1 MTSLS
6 FNAALDFDA
15 LDGATIELTPE
26 QIRQAGVEKKKKGWT
41 EYLETLALDCTPLQS
56 VMDWSIH
63 CIGLCLSVRNV

>member
-6 FNAALDFDA
+6 FNAALDFNA

-26 QIRQAGVEKKKKGWT
+26 QIWQAGVEKKKGWT

-56 VMDWSIH
+56 VMDWSIY

>member
-26 QIRQAGVEKKKKGWT
+26 QIRQAGVEKKKGWT
-41 EYLETLALDCTPLQS
+41 EYLETLARVCTLLQS